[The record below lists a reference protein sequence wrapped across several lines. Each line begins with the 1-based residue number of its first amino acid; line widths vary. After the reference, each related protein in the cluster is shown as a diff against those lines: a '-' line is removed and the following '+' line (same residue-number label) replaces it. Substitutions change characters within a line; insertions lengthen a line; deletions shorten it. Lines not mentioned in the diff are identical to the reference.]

1 MIVVEEFTLPGSEDV
16 LTRTYSDA
24 GYMII
29 QDGTGDLY
37 GEAIDPK
44 WTGRTY
50 TESDIKIDRPEEEF
64 DECEDVEE
72 DLEPDEG

>member
-1 MIVVEEFTLPGSEDV
+1 MIVVEEFTLPDSEDI
-16 LTRTYSDA
+16 LTRTYSDE

-29 QDGTGDLY
+29 QDETGYLY

-50 TESDIKIDRPEEEF
+50 TESDIKIEEPEPIEEIEQGELF
-64 DECEDVEE
+64 PPID
-72 DLEPDEG
+72 